1 MEYNRPLA
9 DAVARNFN
17 PLSLAFIG
25 DGIYESF
32 VRERVILSHP
42 NKLPHEL
49 HLMAVNYVK
58 AASQSNIMQGLKG
71 NLSEDEMYI
80 YKRGRNAKS
89 HTVPKNAN
97 LLDYRRASGYEAL
110 VGYLYLTGRD
120 ERLLEIIDLS
130 FEFIEEGDNHDKE
143 GQ

>member
-1 MEYNRPLA
+1 
-9 DAVARNFN
+9 
-17 PLSLAFIG
+17 
-25 DGIYESF
+25 
-32 VRERVILSHP
+32 
-42 NKLPHEL
+42 
-49 HLMAVNYVK
+49 VNYVK